1 MGIPRLTR
9 HLHPFSEA
17 VLLEGR
23 LQKRQDGVGHVQSV
37 VIDGPS
43 LVYHVFWRLLSW
55 SDPRTGF
62 PDAQPTCNEVSC
74 GVMIYLLLLTT
85 TGVKIER
92 ICFDG
97 ALPPG
102 KRKTRLLRLEK
113 SRRKLELLRLK
124 RQSALQ
130 NSSGYSGKR
139 ALVLEHVLQD
149 RALPARYNDLPEN
162 PFMVPAVFEDLKY
175 RWNKENIFTVARDA
189 LCMQSIGIKD
199 FPWADITVMVPGEA
213 DAYCAYIAKYANS
226 SVLTNDSDLLLYDL
240 GPRGS
245 IISLNSIE
253 IVGWDAH
260 RPSERQIR
268 AMSLSPALVAR
279 RLGISDIL
287 RFAFELK
294 THPDAGTA
302 ELVQRAN
309 SSYEGAENTSDY
321 QAFTQEYQERMHEFE
336 VTNLRSLP
344 HLDARVS
351 ELFWQFEWRQA
362 HMVQEAPHMYL
373 AILNEDHA
381 RRCAWAEG
389 RLYRS
394 LAYSVLNAS
403 RPVSNRVGF
412 INEFARR
419 GGRITVDKV
428 VLGNETWIETETK
441 ALLVRLRSVQNKVEV
456 DRTLPAYW
464 IMFALCELHEADPS
478 LVTLDHARLSCFL
491 TLGHMN
497 ENFDWKDIQLT
508 AQIQAVLYSL
518 RIFGQ
523 LLESSMDTCDNIVE
537 LKSILSNLPPLYMI
551 MGPIP
556 TMMDETLNI
565 SCVSTLVHRLL
576 KVFGKEEQCSEIP
589 DAVGLTRQQLFS
601 YSLASQQYESRV
613 GNPRSPR
620 KIDNMYDL
628 LPME

>member
-9 HLHPFSEA
+9 HLRPFSEA

-23 LQKRQDGVGHVQSV
+23 LQKRQDGVGHVHSV

-55 SDPRTGF
+55 TDSRTEF
-62 PDAQPTCNEVSC
+62 PDAQPTCSEVSC
-74 GVMIYLLLLTT
+74 GVMIYLLLLTI

-97 ALPPG
+97 ALPSE

-113 SRRKLELLRLK
+113 SRRKIELLRLK
-124 RQSALQ
+124 PQSALQ

-139 ALVLEHVLQD
+139 AIALENILQG

-162 PFMVPAVFEDLKY
+162 PFMVPAVFEDLKL
-175 RWNKENIFTVARDA
+175 RWNKENIVTAARDA
-189 LCMQSIGIKD
+189 LYMQSIEIKD

-213 DAYCAYIAKYANS
+213 DAYCAYFAKCTNS
-226 SVLTNDSDLLLYDL
+226 SILTNDSDLLLHDL

-245 IISLNSIE
+245 LIFLNSVE
-253 IVGWDAH
+253 VVGWDPH

-268 AMSLSPALVAR
+268 AMSLSPALIAR
-279 RLGISDIL
+279 RLGVTDIL

-309 SSYEGAENTSDY
+309 SSCEGSENTPEY
-321 QAFTQEYQERMHEFE
+321 QAFIQEYQQSMHGFE
-336 VTNLRSLP
+336 ATNLQSLP

-351 ELFWQFEWRQA
+351 ELFWQFEWRQG
-362 HMVQEAPHMYL
+362 HMVPDAPHMYL
-373 AILNEDHA
+373 AVLNEDHA

-419 GGRITVDKV
+419 GGRIAVDKV
-428 VLGNETWIETETK
+428 VLGNENWIMTETGV
-441 ALLVRLRSVQNKVEV
+441 LLVRLRSVQNKVEV
-456 DRTLPAYW
+456 DTALPAYW
-464 IMFALCELHEADPS
+464 IMFALCELHDADSS
-478 LVTLDHARLSCFL
+478 LVTLDHARLSRFL
-491 TLGHMN
+491 TLGYMN
-497 ENFDWKDIQLT
+497 ENFDWKDMQLT

-518 RIFGQ
+518 RILGQ
-523 LLESSMDTCDNIVE
+523 LLESSMDTCDNMAE
-537 LKSILSNLPPLYMI
+537 LKSILSNLPPLHMI
-551 MGPIP
+551 MGPTP
-556 TMMDETLNI
+556 SMMDETLNI
-565 SCVSTLVHRLL
+565 SCVSALVHRLL
-576 KVFGKEEQCSEIP
+576 QGLGKEENCSEIP
-589 DAVGLTRQQLFS
+589 DAVGFTKQQLFS
-601 YSLASQQYESRV
+601 YSLVSQQDGSRV
-613 GNPRSPR
+613 GNHRPR
-620 KIDNMYDL
+620 KINNMYDF